1 MKLKGFLFFI
11 LLLNL
16 LQAQNAE
23 VNMLK
28 SINSGNMPCWD
39 KTMRGVSF
47 SVYGTMPAT
56 PIGIWTQGY
65 VNKDP
70 EMMRNGY
77 KSAVSIGIALATSTS
92 LKYLV
97 NRKRPFVQYP
107 NDITQRDP
115 HVGPFSFPSGHTTSA
130 FATATAL
137 TLTYKKWYVA
147 VPSYAY
153 ASLVGY
159 SRMRLGVHYPS
170 DVLGGIIVGIGA
182 GFLTWGL
189 DKAIHQ
195 K

>member
-1 MKLKGFLFFI
+1 MKLRGFLGFF

-16 LQAQNAE
+16 MQAQNPE
-23 VNMLK
+23 VSILK
-28 SINSGNMPCWD
+28 SLNSGNMPCWD

-65 VNKDP
+65 ITKDP
-70 EMMRNGY
+70 VMMRNGY
-77 KSAVSIGIALATSTS
+77 KSAACIGIALATSTS

-97 NRKRPFVQYP
+97 NRQRPFVKYP

-153 ASLVGY
+153 AGLVGY

-170 DVLGGIIVGIGA
+170 DVFGGIIVGVGA

-189 DKAIHQ
+189 DKAINR

>member
-1 MKLKGFLFFI
+1 MRLKGFLFFL

-16 LQAQNAE
+16 LRAQNPE
-23 VNMLK
+23 VSILR

-39 KTMRGVSF
+39 KTMRGVSL
-47 SVYGTMPAT
+47 SVYGAMPAT
-56 PIGIWTQGY
+56 AIGIWTQGY
-65 VNKDP
+65 INKDP

-77 KSAVSIGIALATSTS
+77 KSAVSIGIAMATSTS

-97 NRKRPFVQYP
+97 ERRRPFVQYP
-107 NDITQRDP
+107 NDIIQRD

-159 SRMRLGVHYPS
+159 SRMRLGVHYPT
-170 DVLGGIIVGIGA
+170 DVLGGIIVGVGA

-189 DKAIHQ
+189 DKALHQ